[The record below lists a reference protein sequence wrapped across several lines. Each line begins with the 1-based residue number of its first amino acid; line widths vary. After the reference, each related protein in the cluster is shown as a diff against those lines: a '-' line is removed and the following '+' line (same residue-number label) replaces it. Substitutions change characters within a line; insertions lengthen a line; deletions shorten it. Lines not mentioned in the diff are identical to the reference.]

1 MKRKL
6 SAVPHSMLEIRGATF
21 SNSSFLVAVF
31 FVCLSLLE
39 ITESVTALRGK
50 LELIIS
56 GGIY

>member
-6 SAVPHSMLEIRGATF
+6 SAVPHSMLDIRGATF
-21 SNSSFLVAVF
+21 SNSSLVAVF

-39 ITESVTALRGK
+39 ITESLTALRGK